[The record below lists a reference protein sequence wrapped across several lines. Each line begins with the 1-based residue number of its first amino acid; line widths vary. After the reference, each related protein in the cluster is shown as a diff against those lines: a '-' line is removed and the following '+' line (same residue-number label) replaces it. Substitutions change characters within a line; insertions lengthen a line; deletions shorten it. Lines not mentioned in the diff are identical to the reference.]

1 MRRRSR
7 SPQNECTAS
16 WTWRE
21 EIRAP
26 PEDHAQ
32 AYREMLR
39 QACDAAVREARRR
52 QEGHIADD
60 AQELLALIQPRLLLP
75 APKRKE
81 GPQNA
86 PKTHAEV
93 MAETAHMKQEAH
105 RLVGE
110 RLAIAT
116 TGNWAQR
123 LRKDELEAEE
133 LKQHKKN

>member
-1 MRRRSR
+1 MDEGLAMNEKKVSKP
-7 SPQNECTAS
+7 SECTAS

-26 PEDHAQ
+26 PEGHAQ

-86 PKTHAEV
+86 TKTHA
-93 MAETAHMKQEAH
+93 
-105 RLVGE
+105 
-110 RLAIAT
+110 
-116 TGNWAQR
+116 
-123 LRKDELEAEE
+123 
-133 LKQHKKN
+133 